1 MIVSPITATIIQ
13 NIHFNEL
20 TKGEA
25 LLEPLE
31 PLNVEL
37 ETESRVA
44 IYTVSCTALT
54 STILLL
60 TSDLSRKRKRSV
72 TTLCEIVS
80 PASFFVI
87 VIVFVSII
95 VSSTTRLSTFE
106 LSLNSEHST
115 LNSRCSFV
123 ATLRLVPQA
132 LPNRA
137 VATKRTLVYFLNR
150 IS

>member
-31 PLNVEL
+31 LWNVEL

-54 STILLL
+54 STVLLL
-60 TSDLSRKRKRSV
+60 TSAIALPRYRSV
-72 TTLCEIVS
+72 TVESATVS

-87 VIVFVSII
+87 VIVVTSRS

-137 VATKRTLVYFLNR
+137 VATKRTLVNFLNC